1 MAKNRNQSMTSK
13 SGSADVLTELGVYI
27 VLPPEKVSECI
38 AKIGI
43 GFIDI
48 DDLKNNF
55 TFFLDI

>member
-1 MAKNRNQSMTSK
+1 MAKHGNQSMTSN
-13 SGSADVLTELGVYI
+13 SGSTDVLTELGVNI

-48 DDLKNNF
+48 HDLKIIAPCF
-55 TFFLDI
+55 